1 MDINLLSAFVILA
14 ETRNYRIAA
23 ERLFIT
29 QPALTKKIKSLENDL
44 GMTLFVRGR
53 QGARLTHAGE
63 QLLEKSRELVALSD
77 TWRQYARNVA
87 QGTTGHLKI
96 GFGISGIKIAPAL
109 VARFRQ
115 MYPDVSLSLED
126 ISSSQQTALLLSG
139 QLQLAFMRL
148 PVDPPLTGCKITSE
162 SLALA
167 VKHKSLWCTAEQ
179 TADPPDYQFLASQ
192 PLIQLLAEKGLGLYR
207 QINRFLSF
215 NNILPTIVQQSRD
228 IQTVMALVAAGVG
241 IAIVPESAANIAPE
255 GIEMIPLAGP
265 YTHWD
270 VGMIWNPLLDDP
282 LRDRFIGM
290 VNRPDNATQY
300 R

>member
-1 MDINLLSAFVILA
+1 MDIHLLNAFVILA
-14 ETRNYRIAA
+14 ETHNYRAAA

-29 QPALTKKIKSLENDL
+29 QPALSKKIKSLEDYL

-63 QLLEKSRELVALSD
+63 LLLGKARELVELSEA
-77 TWRQYARNVA
+77 WRQYARNVA

-115 MYPDVSLSLED
+115 TYPDVTVSLED
-126 ISSSQQTALLLSG
+126 ISSVQQAELLLSG

-148 PVDPPLTGCKITSE
+148 PVEPPLTGSEITTE

-167 VKHKSLWCTAEQ
+167 VKQQSLWTKPP
-179 TADPPDYQFLASQ
+179 ADPPDYQFIAAQ
-192 PLIQLLAEKGLGLYR
+192 PLIQLLPEKGPGLYR

-255 GIEMIPLAGP
+255 GVEMIPLTGP

-270 VGMIWNPLLDDP
+270 VGMIWNPRLEDP

-290 VNRPDNATQY
+290 VNHPDSAQ
-300 R
+300 